1 MYKSSVYEFLLIL
14 LYRGIVDAIYALH
27 IATNYA
33 YAGFVLDVDIL
44 RATYSYLLLVI
55 CFYFLKTNTNQTF
68 NPILYVIF
76 LILII
81 PIQTYYA
88 YSGQN
93 TQYFTAMMM
102 FYLLCIGFSNFK
114 IRFDALTLEYGKSFC
129 LSLLVLSVIYMLFSF
144 GVRHGGLL
152 NFNLDLLK
160 VYEFRESSSAIYYT
174 GVNAYLYNWIPKIV
188 VPFLIGYSIYSR
200 QYFFTLVLVAVQ
212 VVFFGLTSHKIILF
226 IPVLILFFY
235 WISSTRFN
243 SIYIAISA
251 VISMSLIFVMANFSD
266 DLLLS
271 SLVFRRALFV
281 PAFLDFT
288 YYEFFSNNQLVLLS
302 NSIFSKVIA
311 YPYTMQVSHVIG
323 GALGQEGMWANTGVL
338 ATSFM
343 HFGYPGI
350 LIFSLMTGLLMS
362 FIDELAK
369 KVQTWIAQT
378 ILAVPTINLFV
389 SSDFFTTLLTHGLLL
404 SILILWLMS
413 STDRQ
418 AQADIQSG

>member
-1 MYKSSVYEFLLIL
+1 MYKLTIYEFLLIL
-14 LYRGIVDAIYALH
+14 LYRGVVDAIYAFH
-27 IATNYA
+27 TVKNYA
-33 YAGFVLDVDIL
+33 YAGFVLDVDML
-44 RATYSYLLLVI
+44 RATYSYLLLVV

-81 PIQTYYA
+81 PLQTYYA

-93 TQYFTAMMM
+93 TQYFTAMMV
-102 FYLLCIGFSNFK
+102 FYILSIGFSNFK
-114 IRFDALTLEYGKSFC
+114 IEFNALVLEHGKSLC
-129 LSLLVLSVIYMLFSF
+129 LALLILSVIYMLLSF
-144 GVRHGGLL
+144 AVRHGSLL
-152 NFNLDLLK
+152 SFNLDLLK
-160 VYEFRESSSAIYYT
+160 VYEFRESSSTVYYA

-188 VPFLIGYSIYSR
+188 MPFLMGYSVYSR
-200 QYFFTLVLVAVQ
+200 QYLFTLLLVAMQ
-212 VVFFGLTSHKIILF
+212 IVFFGLTSHKIILF
-226 IPVLILFFY
+226 IPALILFFY

-243 SIYIAISA
+243 SIYIAMSA
-251 VISMSLIFVMANFSD
+251 LAGISLIFAMASFSD

-271 SLVFRRALFV
+271 SLVFRRTLFV

-302 NSIFSKVIA
+302 NSIFSKIIA
-311 YPYTMQVSHVIG
+311 YPYTMQVGHVIG
-323 GALGQEGMWANTGVL
+323 SFLGQENMWANTGIL

-389 SSDFFTTLLTHGLLL
+389 GSDFFTTLLTHGLLL

-413 STDRQ
+413 STDKQ
-418 AQADIQSG
+418 LDAQPC